1 MHDVRTFLQDLAL
14 VFCVA
19 AVATVLFRRLKQP
32 VVLGY
37 LLAGIIVGPHVPI
50 PLFADTARIHTLSE
64 LGVILVMFSIGLEFS
79 MERLVRVLPTAGLA
93 GLVQISGMIWLGYT
107 VGRLFGWT
115 WQESLVT
122 GAMVCISSTMIVAR
136 VFADQR
142 VDRRL
147 SDIVFGILII
157 EDLAAVLLI
166 TVLITVMNG
175 TGMEASMVVTT
186 IGRLAGFLIALVV
199 IGSFVVPRAIRAVG
213 RLDNAETLLVASV
226 GACFGLSLLA
236 QKLGYSVALG
246 AFVAGS
252 LVGES
257 GHRKQV
263 EDLIAP
269 VRDLF
274 AAVFFVSVGMGVDPA
289 AVGAHWAVV
298 LVLTAVVV
306 AGQIFFVSLGSFV
319 SGQDVRTSVRA
330 GMSLAQIGEFSFIIV
345 GVGVASGAVGG
356 FLQSVA
362 VAVAVLT
369 TFATPWLVRIAEPAA
384 LYVDRRLPRPL
395 QTFVSLY
402 GSWLEALRV
411 RWARDSSP
419 IRRLAAWLVIDA
431 SIITAIVVGVSLAR
445 PDLTRALTEH
455 LGIPRPAGAALVLAG
470 AALICLP
477 FIIGVLRAA
486 RSLGAV
492 LAIAAL
498 PQVAAGRVDLAAAPR
513 KAFILALQLAIVLL
527 VGVPVLAFTQP
538 FLPPFYGA
546 LILLLLVSLLGIGF
560 WRSTTNLEG
569 HVRAGAQ
576 VVLEALERQRT
587 TEEPL
592 TQRLERLLPGLGP
605 ITPVRLAQ
613 DSAAQGQT
621 LAQINLRGLTGAN
634 VIAIVRSDDGVVT
647 PTGREVL
654 EAGDV
659 LVLSGTRQA
668 IEAAALLLAR
678 TPSEAS

>member
-1 MHDVRTFLQDLAL
+1 MHEVRTFLQDLAL
-14 VFCVA
+14 VLCVA
-19 AVATVLFRRLKQP
+19 AVAIVLFRRLKQP

-50 PLFADTARIHTLSE
+50 PLFANIERIHTLSE

-79 MERLVRVLPTAGLA
+79 MDRLKRVLPTAGLA

-107 VGRLFGWT
+107 IGRLFGWT

-122 GAMVCISSTMIVAR
+122 GAMICISSTMIVAR

-147 SDIVFGILII
+147 ADIVFGILIV

-166 TVLITVMNG
+166 TLLITIMSG
-175 TGMEASMVVTT
+175 TGMEPSVVAGTL
-186 IGRLAGFLIALVV
+186 GRLAAFLIGLVV
-199 IGSFVVPRAIRAVG
+199 VGSFVVPRAIRMVG
-213 RLDNAETLLVASV
+213 RLESTETLLLASV
-226 GACFGLSLLA
+226 GVCFGLSLLA
-236 QKLGYSVALG
+236 QELGYSVALG

-257 GHRKQV
+257 GQRKQV
-263 EDLIAP
+263 EHLIAP
-269 VRDLF
+269 LRDLF

-289 AVGAHWAVV
+289 AVGEHWAVV
-298 LVLTAVVV
+298 LVLTAVVM

-319 SGQDVRTSVRA
+319 SGKDVRTSVRA

-369 TFATPWLVRIAEPAA
+369 TFATPWMVRISGPAA

-402 GSWLEALRV
+402 GSWLESLRA
-411 RWARDSSP
+411 RSARDSSP

-431 SIITAIVVGVSLAR
+431 SIITAIVVGVSLTR
-445 PDLTRALTEH
+445 PALTRTLTAH
-455 LGIPRPAGAALVLAG
+455 LGIPALAGHALLLTAAALV
-470 AALICLP
+470 CLP
-477 FIIGVLRAA
+477 FIIGVLRTA
-486 RSLGAV
+486 RSLGVV

-498 PQVAAGRVDLAAAPR
+498 PQVTGGRVDMAAAPR
-513 KAFILALQLAIVLL
+513 KAFVLTLQLAIVLL
-527 VGVPVLAFTQP
+527 VGMPVLAFTQP

-546 LILLLLVSLLGIGF
+546 LILLLLVFLLGIGF
-560 WRSTTNLEG
+560 WRSTTSLAG

-576 VVLEALERQRT
+576 VVLEALERQRSID
-587 TEEPL
+587 EPI
-592 TQRLERLLPGLGP
+592 TQRLEQLLPGLGP
-605 ITPVRLAQ
+605 ITPVRLDP
-613 DSAAQGQT
+613 DSAAVGQT
-621 LAQINLRGLTGAN
+621 LAQLNLRGLTGAS
-634 VIAIVRSDDGVVT
+634 VITILRGEDGVVA
-647 PTGREVL
+647 PTGHEVL
-654 EAGDV
+654 EAGDM
-659 LVLSGTRQA
+659 LALSGTKQA
-668 IEAAALLLAR
+668 IAAAALLLAR
-678 TPSEAS
+678 PRGEAS